1 MFSFT
6 VAAGEGAHRVEA
18 LCALAGPD
26 LCLCLAGG
34 ESPHIGAA
42 ALAVPRDSL
51 RGGGEPSASAS
62 VLCVT
67 GHKEDELA
75 RDAALRFAA
84 RLNCRVL
91 VSAGLH
97 IDRADGH
104 DIAVLLDYCRA
115 ALDMALERLLEEGD
129 SPWAFPPPSLI
140 PA

>member
-6 VAAGEGAHRVEA
+6 VAAGEGTYRVEA
-18 LCALAGPD
+18 LCALVGPD
-26 LCLCLAGG
+26 LCLCIAGG

-42 ALAVPRDSL
+42 ALAVPRESL
-51 RGGGEPSASAS
+51 REGGELSATAS

-75 RDAALRFAA
+75 RQTAVRFAA

-97 IDRADGH
+97 IDRAAER
-104 DIAVLLDYCRA
+104 DIALLLDNCRA
-115 ALDMALERLLEEGD
+115 ALGMALERLLEDDALKNE
-129 SPWAFPPPSLI
+129 SA
-140 PA
+140 